1 MASKYAGIFVP
12 YITRIF
18 PSLSWEIFSHV
29 TRLDQPCAS
38 ENIWWI
44 FVFGG
49 REPNFELCFPTIG
62 FLQLLSLYTVMYRK
76 KCTFRKWLPR
86 LLLQVQVS
94 QPENWYRLIR
104 HVINYVIRHVMWGTA
119 CLCSGSFFDFF
130 PFSWVDGFWILVMGS
145 CFGELNALPH
155 TTFNT
160 LALGFSTVG
169 TALFWL
175 HLLVCSSRYR

>member
-1 MASKYAGIFVP
+1 MLGYLYHISLGYSQVWAGKY
-12 YITRIF
+12 
-18 PSLSWEIFSHV
+18 SV
-29 TRLDQPCAS
+29 TRLDQSCAS

-49 REPNFELCFPTIG
+49 RKPNFELCFPTVG

-94 QPENWYRLIR
+94 RPENWYRLIR
-104 HVINYVIRHVMWGTA
+104 YVSDKLCDKTCGGNVSRPCELSLMWGTA

-130 PFSWVDGFWILVMGS
+130 PFSWVAVTFAIL
-145 CFGELNALPH
+145 
-155 TTFNT
+155 
-160 LALGFSTVG
+160 
-169 TALFWL
+169 
-175 HLLVCSSRYR
+175 CS